1 MDFSQKFRFSSAGSL
16 FFQRVMGQPVF
27 TVIVTARVKM
37 FKLSV
42 GGEKQIL
49 HNFGPGEPIGE
60 VAVKRNQ
67 NLFQRK

>member
-1 MDFSQKFRFSSAGSL
+1 
-16 FFQRVMGQPVF
+16 MGQPVF
-27 TVIVTARVKM
+27 IVIITGRVKM

-42 GGEKQIL
+42 GRGEEQVL